1 MENFVKFF
9 LFYNRIRYI
18 EIFFLF
24 RGETKEIHEIY
35 NIKYFT

>member
-24 RGETKEIHEIY
+24 QDETKEIHEIY
-35 NIKYFT
+35 NVKYFT

>member
-1 MENFVKFF
+1 MRILKFF

-24 RGETKEIHEIY
+24 PDETKKIHEIY
-35 NIKYFT
+35 NAKYFT